1 MDEIDWGVLEHA
13 YGPAKDVPESIRA
26 LASPDADE
34 REKARHTLYGNIF
47 HQGTRYQA
55 TAYAVPFLL
64 ELLAEPA
71 TPDRAELAH
80 LLTMLAVGYDEQWL
94 PDTFPVERCR
104 ADAVGGQELLR
115 AAPPVVDE
123 WAEDDG
129 EDEDDEDEED
139 RYSYYESL
147 SDEDASA
154 LYSYVV
160 LAAYDAVRAGVP
172 LFRSLVADDDPAL
185 RTAAAYALA
194 WFPEDAA
201 GNLAALV
208 PATVPAGDD
217 PGSLLAAGCALVAL
231 GLLGRAGG
239 TADAVAAATAA
250 LADDRDLVRWG
261 AAVALAG
268 LQGPDVGRE
277 AVAELLTWAG
287 GLAGERDD
295 VPFLRGDI
303 GGVAVL
309 ALRHLGD
316 AHAAVVFDALL
327 SRLRAVSCMPAV
339 TVLYEVLRRAWPD
352 GKLPEDTPFAAL
364 TLSQQ
369 RAVRLLAESPS
380 TWRYRDLN
388 GLFGNFTM
396 LLGQYGLP
404 RDPAQ
409 MQASITGN

>member
-201 GNLAALV
+201 GN
-208 PATVPAGDD
+208 
-217 PGSLLAAGCALVAL
+217 
-231 GLLGRAGG
+231 RAG
-239 TADAVAAATAA
+239 TRHRARWRRPRVAA
-250 LADDRDLVRWG
+250 
-261 AAVALAG
+261 
-268 LQGPDVGRE
+268 
-277 AVAELLTWAG
+277 
-287 GLAGERDD
+287 
-295 VPFLRGDI
+295 RG
-303 GGVAVL
+303 
-309 ALRHLGD
+309 
-316 AHAAVVFDALL
+316 
-327 SRLRAVSCMPAV
+327 RLRARGAGSAGPRWWHRGCGRSGDGGAGRRPRPRALGCRRRTGGPARSGRGPRGGRRV
-339 TVLYEVLRRAWPD
+339 ADLGGRSGRRA
-352 GKLPEDTPFAAL
+352 
-364 TLSQQ
+364 
-369 RAVRLLAESPS
+369 
-380 TWRYRDLN
+380 
-388 GLFGNFTM
+388 
-396 LLGQYGLP
+396 
-404 RDPAQ
+404 
-409 MQASITGN
+409 